1 MKITSIFSK
10 IQQNLKLRSLLSII
24 ALITATF
31 VAIPSSAS
39 AAPACDGKFPVQSC
53 GGATSD
59 GAPYAMKVPANFN
72 GTVYLWSH
80 GYRYNVDIPAAIP
93 LIGGYKITNTPEP
106 GPIVGSDTSVIKY
119 LLSKGF
125 AVMGSGFARQ
135 GWNADSGVATDV
147 ELINTFKVQFPN
159 TTHVIAWGNSLGGFI
174 TQILA
179 EKNPTL
185 ISAAA
190 PLCIATPT
198 VEAELQMAGDFLWGM
213 KTFFDPT
220 IKAGN
225 YSAGAAGYGEVM
237 SDLGKVF
244 TVMGKLQAGMASGA
258 WPDTAPATIKASG
271 LDAVPSRSALL
282 LLGLMAGVPT
292 QSAHFD
298 GTTGPGSANSS
309 AYTSFAAAAS
319 PALGILENGTTAAA
333 LAVLATYDVEQQ
345 SGGAI
350 FDNTK
355 TDYSAR
361 VASESTVYN
370 AALSGAKATAGLLGY
385 LAQAPRASANATAIA
400 KMRTL
405 DQWTG
410 KINVPTIAMSGIAD
424 QVTPA
429 GALTYM
435 AQQYANQW
443 QADHPTTTRTGPNL
457 ITIIGQT
464 PAHYTKFDA
473 KGNPIT
479 SVPGANG
486 TEHCN
491 FTAKQYIAVADM
503 LSYAS
508 IAGTNLSG
516 GPLLTAVRKM
526 GGSTSDQK
534 SLPAL
539 PKFYAAD

>member
-1 MKITSIFSK
+1 MKITSVVS
-10 IQQNLKLRSLLSII
+10 NVKLQALLSAV
-24 ALITATF
+24 ALISATF

-39 AAPACDGKFPVQSC
+39 AAPACDGKAPIQSC

-59 GAPYAMKVPANFN
+59 GAPYVMKVPANFN

-93 LIGGYKITNTPEP
+93 LIGGYKVTNTPEP
-106 GPIVGSDTSVIKY
+106 GPIVGSDTSVISY

-135 GWNADSGVATDV
+135 GWNADSGLATDV
-147 ELINTFKVQFPN
+147 ELINTFKVQFPS
-159 TTHVIAWGNSLGGFI
+159 TKHVIAWGNSLGGFI
-174 TQILA
+174 TQNLA

-190 PLCIATPT
+190 PLCIATPS
-198 VEAELQMAGDFLWGM
+198 VEAELQMAGDFLWGL
-213 KTFFDPT
+213 KTFFDPS

-225 YSAGAAGYGEVM
+225 YSAGTAGYGEVLA
-237 SDLGKVF
+237 DLGKVF
-244 TVMGKLQAGMASGA
+244 TVMGKLKAGMATGT
-258 WPDTAPATIKASG
+258 WPDTAPATIQASG

-282 LLGLMAGVPT
+282 LLGLMAGVST
-292 QSAHFD
+292 QSSHFD
-298 GTTGPGSANSS
+298 GTTGPGSPNSS

-319 PALGILENGTTAAA
+319 PALAILENGTTAAA

-355 TDYSAR
+355 TDYAAR

-370 AALSGAKATAGLLGY
+370 SALSGAKATAGLLGY
-385 LAQAPRASANATAIA
+385 LAKAPRASASATSIA

-405 DQWTG
+405 AQWNGT
-410 KINVPTIAMSGIAD
+410 INVPTIAMTGVAD

-429 GALTYM
+429 GSLTFM
-435 AQQYANQW
+435 AQQYAKQW

-473 KGNPIT
+473 TGSPIT
-479 SVPGANG
+479 SGPGANG

-491 FTAKQYIAVADM
+491 FTTKQYIAVAKM

-516 GPLLTAVRKM
+516 GSLLTAVRKM

>member
-1 MKITSIFSK
+1 MKITTVTSRRKFRA
-10 IQQNLKLRSLLSII
+10 LATAA
-24 ALITATF
+24 ALISATF
-31 VAIPSSAS
+31 IAIPSIAS
-39 AAPACDGKFPVQSC
+39 AAPQCDGKFPVQTC

-59 GAPYAMKVPANFN
+59 GAPYGIKVPANFN

-106 GPIVGSDTSVIKY
+106 GPIIGSDTSVISY

-147 ELINTFKVQFPN
+147 ELINTFKTQFP
-159 TTHVIAWGNSLGGFI
+159 TTSHVIAWGNSLGGFI
-174 TQILA
+174 TQTLA

-190 PLCIATPT
+190 PLCVASPT
-198 VEAELQMAGDFLWGM
+198 VEAELQMAGDFLWGL
-213 KTFFDPT
+213 KTYFDPT
-220 IKAGN
+220 IKGGN
-225 YSAGAAGYGEVM
+225 YSAGAAGYGEAIA
-237 SDLGKVF
+237 DLGKVF

-258 WPDTAPATIKASG
+258 WPDTTPEAIHASG

-319 PALGILENGTTAAA
+319 PALAILENGTTAAA
-333 LAVLATYDVEQQ
+333 LAVLVTYDVEQQ
-345 SGGAI
+345 SGGTI

-355 TDYSAR
+355 TDYAER
-361 VASESTVYN
+361 VATETTVFN
-370 AALSGAKATAGLLGY
+370 AALSGASATQGLLAY
-385 LAQAPRASANATAIA
+385 LAHAPRVSASESSLA
-400 KMRTL
+400 KMRSL
-405 DQWTG
+405 AQWTG
-410 KINVPTIAMSGIAD
+410 KINMPTIAMTGVAD
-424 QVTPA
+424 PVTPA
-429 GALTYM
+429 GDLTYL
-435 AQQYANQW
+435 AQQYLKQW
-443 QADHPTTTRTGPNL
+443 QARHSTTTRTGPDL
-457 ITIIGQT
+457 ITIVGQT
-464 PAHYTKFDA
+464 PAHYTTFDA
-473 KGNPIT
+473 SGSPIT
-479 SVPGANG
+479 STPAANG
-486 TEHCN
+486 TNHCN

-503 LSYAS
+503 LAFAS
-508 IAGTNLSG
+508 KNGTNLSG

-526 GGSTSDQK
+526 GGSTSDKK

-539 PKFYAAD
+539 PKFYVTD